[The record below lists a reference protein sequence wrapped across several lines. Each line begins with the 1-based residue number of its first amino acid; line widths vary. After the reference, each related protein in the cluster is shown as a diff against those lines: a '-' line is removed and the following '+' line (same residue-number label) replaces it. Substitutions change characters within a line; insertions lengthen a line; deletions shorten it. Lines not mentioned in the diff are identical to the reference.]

1 VIPAEFWWSTSAPA
15 ASSIRMI
22 CVSACAGTGR
32 PARVSLRAARRKRHA
47 HNKTAVASHRTKRM
61 ILYNQKNFRIGD
73 EESVSRNILQLSSQR
88 AKLCGTLSNRQVVD
102 LFKLE
107 TSERANTPKTFMR
120 TGTQTVVLLLTVVS
134 ALGL

>member
-1 VIPAEFWWSTSAPA
+1 
-15 ASSIRMI
+15 
-22 CVSACAGTGR
+22 
-32 PARVSLRAARRKRHA
+32 
-47 HNKTAVASHRTKRM
+47 M

-102 LFKLE
+102 LLKLE

-120 TGTQTVVLLLTVVS
+120 TGTQPVVLLLTVVS